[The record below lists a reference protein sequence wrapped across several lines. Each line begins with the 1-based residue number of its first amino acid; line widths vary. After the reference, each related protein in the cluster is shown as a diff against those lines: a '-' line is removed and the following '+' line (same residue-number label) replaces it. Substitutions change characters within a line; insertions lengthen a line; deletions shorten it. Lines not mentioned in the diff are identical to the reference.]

1 VLPVG
6 HVLVGRV
13 GKPHGLKGDV
23 FVLPET
29 DHPGRFSGGAD
40 VYLDG
45 VLRPVASSRMQ
56 DNRLVVRFESVPDR
70 SAAEGIRGAVV
81 TIPESERRSLDDD
94 EWWPDHLVGL
104 RVYDHDGSD
113 RGVIADVIEGVAQHR
128 LVVDTGSGSVEIPFV
143 GALVPVVDIEGG
155 RVELADV
162 DGLLT
167 TD

>member
-1 VLPVG
+1 
-6 HVLVGRV
+6 
-13 GKPHGLKGDV
+13 
-23 FVLPET
+23 
-29 DHPGRFSGGAD
+29 
-40 VYLDG
+40 
-45 VLRPVASSRMQ
+45 
-56 DNRLVVRFESVPDR
+56 
-70 SAAEGIRGAVV
+70 
-81 TIPESERRSLDDD
+81 
-94 EWWPDHLVGL
+94 
-104 RVYDHDGSD
+104 VYDHDGSD